1 MALSVIDLIKG
12 QLGPSVTANLSTEL
26 GESEA
31 GIQKAISGLLP
42 VVLGGIINHADDREV
57 TMAISNAAVGNET
70 LSSPDSVASGIP
82 TKIFGDKSSNIA
94 STIATYAGISSNSAG
109 TLLSLVTAAATR
121 ALGQYANE
129 QQLDDHG
136 ISQVLKDQKDE
147 VSNLMPAGLSLAS
160 LSNDDWAKGYRFDE
174 PKQNVTR
181 HDEPI
186 EVTRS
191 TAENGTFPERN
202 IKEDKSIWKWLL
214 PLLLLLVA
222 AYFIYTQY
230 TKKET
235 TVTTTVMD
243 STGVVKDTTVIL
255 NEPAKENVNTD

>member
-1 MALSVIDLIKG
+1 MSLNVIDLIKG
-12 QLGPSVTANLSTEL
+12 QLGPSVTANLSTDL

-57 TMAISNAAVGNET
+57 TMAISNASVGNET
-70 LSSPDSVASGIP
+70 LSSPDSVTSGIP
-82 TKIFGDKSSNIA
+82 AKIFGDKSSSIA

-109 TLLSLVTAAATR
+109 TLLSMVTTAATA
-121 ALGQYANE
+121 AIGKYAND
-129 QQLDDHG
+129 QQLDHDG

-160 LSNDDWAKGYRFDE
+160 LANSDWAKGYRFDE
-174 PKQNVTR
+174 PKQTVTK

-191 TAENGTFPERN
+191 TADNGTFPDREL
-202 IKEDKSIWKWLL
+202 KEDKSIWKWLL
-214 PLLLLLVA
+214 PLLLLLAA
-222 AYFIYTQY
+222 AYFVYTKY

-235 TVTTTVMD
+235 TVTTTVVD
-243 STGVVKDTTVIL
+243 STGVIQDTTVIM
-255 NEPAKENVNTD
+255 NSPAR